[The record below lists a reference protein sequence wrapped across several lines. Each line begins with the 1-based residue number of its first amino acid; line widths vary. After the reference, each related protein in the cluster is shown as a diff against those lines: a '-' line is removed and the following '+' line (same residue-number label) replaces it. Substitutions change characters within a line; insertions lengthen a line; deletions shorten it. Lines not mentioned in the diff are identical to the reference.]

1 MRKIIIAIDG
11 YASTGKSSL
20 AKLLSSHLNYTY
32 INSGSMYR
40 AITYYAIRN
49 KLIPLTK
56 KNINSLIGLLSKIQ
70 LDYKI
75 NKSTGFSDIYLNGSN
90 LESEIKSL
98 EVSNYV
104 SSVAEIP
111 KIRKHVVE
119 IQKSFQHKGGLVMDG
134 RDIGSVVFPNAD
146 LKLFLTASDHIRA
159 KRRFDE
165 LINEGYEINYDDII
179 FYKNSDRLMV
189 NKVVGIIADE
199 RVDYIFT
206 VKNTASP
213 TIKKVTEN
221 QYVGKM
227 DFIVGNFGEYGKIML
242 IILNFIF
249 FPQMIILLSAIGFI
263 VPIIVMRH
271 RAKINV

>member
-1 MRKIIIAIDG
+1 MRKIVIAFDG

-32 INSGSMYR
+32 VNSGSMYR

-56 KNINSLIGLLSKIQ
+56 KNINSLISLLSNIQ

-75 NKSTGFSDIYLNGSN
+75 NNSTGFSDIYLNGSN
-90 LESEIKSL
+90 LESKIKSL
-98 EVSNYV
+98 EVSNHV
-104 SSVAEIP
+104 SSVAEISQ
-111 KIRKHVVE
+111 IRKHVVK

-165 LINEGYEINYDDII
+165 LINEGYKVNYDDI
-179 FYKNSDRLMV
+179 FN
-189 NKVVGIIADE
+189 NIISRDKKDSE
-199 RVDYIFT
+199 RKD
-206 VKNTASP
+206 SP
-213 TIKKVTEN
+213 
-221 QYVGKM
+221 
-227 DFIVGNFGEYGKIML
+227 L
-242 IILNFIF
+242 IIPKDAVVIDNSKMSIIDQLNFIIKLIKSRF
-249 FPQMIILLSAIGFI
+249 NF
-263 VPIIVMRH
+263 
-271 RAKINV
+271 

>member
-1 MRKIIIAIDG
+1 MRKIVIAFDG

-32 INSGSMYR
+32 VNSGSMYR

-56 KNINSLIGLLSKIQ
+56 KNINSLISLLSNIQ

-75 NKSTGFSDIYLNGSN
+75 NNSTGFSDIYLNGSN
-90 LESEIKSL
+90 LESKIKSL
-98 EVSNYV
+98 EVSNHV
-104 SSVAEIP
+104 SSIAEIP
-111 KIRKHVVE
+111 QIRKHVVK

-165 LINEGYEINYDDII
+165 LINEGYEINYDDI
-179 FYKNSDRLMV
+179 FN
-189 NKVVGIIADE
+189 NIISRDKKDTE
-199 RVDYIFT
+199 RKD
-206 VKNTASP
+206 SP
-213 TIKKVTEN
+213 
-221 QYVGKM
+221 
-227 DFIVGNFGEYGKIML
+227 L
-242 IILNFIF
+242 IIPKDAVVIDNSKMSIIDQLNFIIKLIKSRF
-249 FPQMIILLSAIGFI
+249 NF
-263 VPIIVMRH
+263 
-271 RAKINV
+271 

>member
-1 MRKIIIAIDG
+1 MRKIVIAFDG

-32 INSGSMYR
+32 VNSGSMYR

-56 KNINSLIGLLSKIQ
+56 KNINSLISLLSNIQ

-75 NKSTGFSDIYLNGSN
+75 NNSTGFSDIYLNGSN
-90 LESEIKSL
+90 LESKIKSL
-98 EVSNYV
+98 EVSNHV
-104 SSVAEIP
+104 SSIAEIP
-111 KIRKHVVE
+111 QIRKHVVK

-165 LINEGYEINYDDII
+165 LINEGYEINYDDI
-179 FYKNSDRLMV
+179 FN
-189 NKVVGIIADE
+189 NIISRDKKDTE
-199 RVDYIFT
+199 RKD
-206 VKNTASP
+206 SP
-213 TIKKVTEN
+213 
-221 QYVGKM
+221 
-227 DFIVGNFGEYGKIML
+227 L
-242 IILNFIF
+242 IIPKDAVVIDNSKMSIIDQRNFIIKLIKSRF
-249 FPQMIILLSAIGFI
+249 NF
-263 VPIIVMRH
+263 
-271 RAKINV
+271 